1 MMSEARIA
9 AGDTDAGLAERFD
22 EEISAFN
29 VAEAE
34 IRRRGCD
41 RVALSTRSFQGARSL
56 RPLRHPPDE
65 AARVRRFVY
74 RRRG

>member
-1 MMSEARIA
+1 MMSEVRIA
-9 AGDTDAGLAERFD
+9 VGDTDAGLAERLD
-22 EEISAFN
+22 EKISAFN

-41 RVALSTRSFQGARSL
+41 RAALSTRSFQGASF
-56 RPLRHPPDE
+56 PLRHPPDE

-74 RRRG
+74 RRRS